1 MSSLAG
7 GRGIPYASPMGDNE
21 CFSHIA
27 RLAQAPGASVA
38 IFAEDR
44 PAVMVVSHERSGT
57 HFLMNS
63 IARGF
68 GYASRPWIDL
78 DHHHLPLNFHSP
90 TSIAA
95 ALEMLAAERIAS
107 VVKSHHVVDFF
118 DGVLDRVLDRFVIFY
133 IHRDPV
139 DVMLSFWRFI
149 HRWQWHE
156 GPKCDDPVAFAA
168 AQPEGHLM
176 RYQTHQCRNMLDRWG
191 KHVMGWHEAAHYRPR
206 LRLVPYAGLRDNYA
220 TTISGFADLLGRSA
234 QDLTPP
240 SPDDNVI
247 RGADLSGQE
256 PPDIDAL
263 RSLALRECGD
273 ALRTLGY
280 A

>member
-1 MSSLAG
+1 MTDDKGLSRRSL
-7 GRGIPYASPMGDNE
+7 P
-21 CFSHIA
+21 
-27 RLAQAPGASVA
+27 AQATGASFA
-38 IFAEDR
+38 IFGEDR

-63 IARGF
+63 LARGF

-78 DHHHLPLNFHSP
+78 DYHHLPLNFHYP
-90 TSIAA
+90 PSIAA

-107 VVKSHHVVDFF
+107 VVKSHHVVNFF
-118 DGVLDRVLDRFVIFY
+118 DGVLDRVLDRIVIFY

-156 GPKCDDPVAFAA
+156 GPKCVDPVAFAA
-168 AQPEGHLM
+168 AQPEGQLM

-191 KHVMGWHEAAHYRPR
+191 KHVMGWHEAAQYRPR
-206 LRLVPYAGLRDNYA
+206 LRLVPYAALRDNYG
-220 TTISGFADLLGRSA
+220 TTISSFSDLLGRSA
-234 QDLTPP
+234 TDLTSP
-240 SPDDNVI
+240 SPNDNVI
-247 RGADLSGQE
+247 KGAELPGQK

-263 RSLALRECGD
+263 KSLALRECGG
-273 ALRTLGY
+273 AMRTLGY